1 MAPAATA
8 PMKVLVLMLL
18 ASTFGFPFSLT
29 EPMNYTVGLLI
40 PMEKA
45 RFTKKGKYYAAA
57 ITIAVEEINKQQNLL
72 PGSSLSFIWN
82 ETNCYDEQK
91 TIRPLM
97 YQMYEARVSAIIGP
111 ACNCGTTA
119 RIAAAFNVPMISYM
133 CSSPELSD
141 KKRYPTFVR
150 TYAQSTKI
158 PEFLYKLLS
167 HFKWTTVGILYEE
180 GHWMAARQD
189 IKKYFKQKKIDIRIE
204 EKFPSFQ
211 EASNFPEKYKKPIED
226 SMERLKHDA
235 RIIIVLADFAYARE
249 KLLSA
254 AQKVGLTEGDH
265 VFIMFALDHDSVLSF
280 QRNPKRWFTVPLV
293 QGDPYY
299 RCKYQQ
305 AFDSVLLIASN
316 VYQNIK
322 ILDKFQDLVRQ
333 KSPEPPFYI
342 NIYNESENAFP
353 PMTAA
358 FLYDAAYQYAV
369 ALNKTLASN
378 EKPSGSNII
387 EKLINHEYDSVGG
400 QRVFLDHNGDAE
412 VDLTLMDMRWPY
424 TKENCPKNASVDH
437 AFMQAVGDFTIRY
450 NNESHF
456 SLEFSMRA
464 KEKIMWPGGSQPKD
478 SPKCGFDNERCPT
491 ETSGTTTDRM
501 AIIVGISG
509 VAVLLLLL
517 FCVTKIRQVRK
528 EKELK
533 SLLWKIDFAEIKFGR
548 SDLEYFGTPMDD
560 EPPMCN
566 GNSESQLLLGSLAN
580 VDKACESTRFGSFKG
595 TSVVVKHVG
604 SKSVDLTHSVL
615 VEMKQMLDVRHDNLA
630 HFIGATINPP
640 NVCIVSEFYS
650 RGSLQEILENKDV
663 KLDHMFISSL
673 VNDIVKGMAHLHNAD
688 IKSHG
693 NLKSSNCLVDSRWTI
708 KIADYGLP
716 TIRSKRKRNYR
727 GESYYQEQLWTAPE
741 ILRMSVRPVN
751 GTQKGDVY
759 SFAIIL
765 SEFHIRQRPYGGS
778 YLEPEDIIRRVT
790 ECEVPPFRPT
800 VTTLIPWVEELRELM
815 KTCWE
820 EKPEVRPDFHDI
832 KKSMQR
838 ILNNSG
844 IKNNIF
850 DNVVYM
856 MEKYADNLEDL
867 VSERTV
873 QLLEEKKKTDALLD
887 RILPRPV
894 AEQLK
899 RGISVEAES
908 FHEVSIYFSDIVGFT
923 ELSSESTP
931 MQVVT
936 LLNDLY
942 TLFDDIIS
950 EFDVYKVETIGDAY
964 MVVSGL
970 PIRNGHNHA
979 KEIARMAIHLIEGV
993 KEDFTVCHKP
1003 DHKIELRVGIHS
1015 GPVVAGVV
1023 GTTMPRYCLFGDTVN
1038 TASRMESTGEGLRIH
1053 ISEATKSIL
1062 EMFGGFVI
1070 HERGDVF
1077 LKGKGTVKSYWLEDF
1092 AHRTSPHRHRRS
1104 MKRLKNLP
1112 NSSTAFREMLE
1123 PPPSPCG
1130 MSRTSSLRRTVKTTN
1145 DSPGMKRRQ
1154 MVETVERLDDPKH
1167 AQAFV

>member
-1 MAPAATA
+1 MAPAGTA

-158 PEFLYKLLS
+158 PEFLYKLLAY
-167 HFKWTTVGILYEE
+167 FKWTTVGILYEE
-180 GHWMAARQD
+180 GNWMAARQD

-204 EKFPSFQ
+204 EQLPDFNVF
-211 EASNFPEKYKKPIED
+211 ASSPKKYKKPIED
-226 SMERLKHDA
+226 SMERLKHNS
-235 RIIIVLADFAYARE
+235 RIIIVLADFPYARE
-249 KLLSA
+249 AILSA

-265 VFIMFALDHDSVLSF
+265 VFIMFALDHDYVLSK
-280 QRNPKRWFTVPLV
+280 QRNPKQWFTLPEVED
-293 QGDPYY
+293 DPYY

-322 ILDKFQDLVRQ
+322 ILEKFQDLVRQ
-333 KSPEPPFYI
+333 RSPEPPFYI
-342 NIYNESENAFP
+342 NIYNESEKAFP

-400 QRVFLDHNGDAE
+400 QRIFLDHNGDAE
-412 VDLTLMDMRWPY
+412 VDLILMDMRWPY

-491 ETSGTTTDRM
+491 GTSGTTKDRM

-580 VDKACESTRFGSFKG
+580 VDKACESTRFGFFKG

-673 VNDIVKGMAHLHNAD
+673 VNDIVKVSIFLA
-688 IKSHG
+688 
-693 NLKSSNCLVDSRWTI
+693 
-708 KIADYGLP
+708 
-716 TIRSKRKRNYR
+716 
-727 GESYYQEQLWTAPE
+727 
-741 ILRMSVRPVN
+741 
-751 GTQKGDVY
+751 
-759 SFAIIL
+759 
-765 SEFHIRQRPYGGS
+765 
-778 YLEPEDIIRRVT
+778 DIIRRVT

-1038 TASRMESTGEGLRIH
+1038 TASRMESTGEG
-1053 ISEATKSIL
+1053 
-1062 EMFGGFVI
+1062 VN
-1070 HERGDVF
+1070 F
-1077 LKGKGTVKSYWLEDF
+1077 LFIVTD
-1092 AHRTSPHRHRRS
+1092 
-1104 MKRLKNLP
+1104 
-1112 NSSTAFREMLE
+1112 
-1123 PPPSPCG
+1123 
-1130 MSRTSSLRRTVKTTN
+1130 
-1145 DSPGMKRRQ
+1145 
-1154 MVETVERLDDPKH
+1154 
-1167 AQAFV
+1167 